1 VCENQKRF
9 SGAKVEKR
17 LRKQRIFLR
26 WAWCAASVFVITCKK
41 DIAPKG
47 QKPTAQGS
55 ALGER
60 SQPMKVRPEG
70 AKEWSSLYNCLLP
83 LQGAFSLGR
92 VTQGAASLA
101 LGYV

>member
-1 VCENQKRF
+1 M
-9 SGAKVEKR
+9 EKR

-26 WAWCAASVFVITCKK
+26 WDVVRRIGACYNV
-41 DIAPKG
+41 
-47 QKPTAQGS
+47 QKRYRPEGAEAHSPRQR
-55 ALGER
+55 LGER

-70 AKEWSSLYNCLLP
+70 AKEWLSLYNCLLP